1 MFRLTGLEG
10 SYTNIPNII
19 IEQLTD
25 PSQIVFSL
33 IHRSRASK
41 MSRLTAQ
48 TATNGA
54 ARTGI
59 LEGES
64 RAEHFVC
71 R

>member
-1 MFRLTGLEG
+1 MFCLTGLEG
-10 SYTNIPNII
+10 SYTNISNTI

-48 TATNGA
+48 TAKNGA
-54 ARTGI
+54 ARTEI

-64 RAEHFVC
+64 RAEYFDG

>member
-19 IEQLTD
+19 IEQLKD

-48 TATNGA
+48 TAHSGA
-54 ARTGI
+54 AHASI

-64 RAEHFVC
+64 RAELF
-71 R
+71 